1 MADSKKFLYLPLAL
15 AAALLWLQFSIRPP
29 QLKTGLDFYW
39 AAYWASHYGPD
50 FCRRSLLGTLLSP
63 LGEIASQYDF
73 IAVLAWAAMLVF
85 WFRLT
90 VPVIRFLRP
99 LNLLFQ
105 CLFVTAILLSPA
117 WTALLIE
124 IVGDPLQVVFAVF
137 LLLLADFIR
146 RDLFPTWYGLLWFA
160 FGVAASLVHEASA
173 FFMLPCLATAVWLD
187 RGSGKRK
194 ALMACLAGLLV
205 GVLSIVAFG
214 KHSCFESGGI
224 AIRKGQGLPKWTTV
238 RGRERYLGLFPAPAD
253 TTLTFEEVNPSTV
266 RTFQELLGNQQRYF
280 FSQGFPHGLYLIVW
294 RLCAVM
300 IVPLAQSWV
309 VCSLLE
315 WFKSQPA
322 KTTAGVLVNWLR
334 FYGLPLV
341 CTFPLWMIGS
351 DWGRFAGYSL
361 MLQTVV
367 LCLQCPK
374 QNSNDGG
381 SKVKALP
388 GWLICQGVLLSAF
401 SAYCTV
407 PELTTYRIWGLNQ
420 VWPLLRA
427 GAGFIVVFFG
437 VSVAQHFMRRGATE
451 S

>member
-1 MADSKKFLYLPLAL
+1 MADSRRIHFLPLAL

-29 QLKTGLDFYW
+29 QLKTGPDFYW
-39 AAYWASHYGPD
+39 ACYWASHYGPD

-63 LGEIASQYDF
+63 LGEIANHYNF
-73 IAVLAWAAMLVF
+73 IAVLAWAVMLVF

-99 LNLLFQ
+99 LSLPFQ
-105 CLFVTAILLSPA
+105 CLFATALTLSPA

-124 IVGDPLQVVFAVF
+124 IVGDPLQVVFIVF

-160 FGVAASLVHEASA
+160 FGVAASLIHEASV
-173 FFMLPCLATAVWLD
+173 FFILPCLATAVWLD
-187 RGSGKRK
+187 GGSGKRK
-194 ALMACLAGLLV
+194 ALMGCLAGLLV
-205 GVLSIVAFG
+205 GILSIAAFG

-224 AIRKGQGLPKWTTV
+224 AIRKGQSLPKWTIV
-238 RGRERYLGLFPAPAD
+238 RGRDRYLGLFPAPAD
-253 TTLTFEEVNPSTV
+253 MTLPFKEENPSTV
-266 RTFQELLGNQQRYF
+266 KTFQELLVVQQHTF
-280 FSQGFPHGLYLIVW
+280 FSDGLPHGLYLIVW
-294 RLCAVM
+294 RLCSVM

-315 WFKSQPA
+315 CFRSQPTKA
-322 KTTAGVLVNWLR
+322 SAGVLVNWIR
-334 FYGLPLV
+334 FYGVPLV
-341 CTFPLWMIGS
+341 CTFPLWMIGR

-367 LCLQCPK
+367 LCLHYIK
-374 QNSNDGG
+374 QDSNGGG

-388 GWLICQGVLLSAF
+388 GWLICQGVLVSAF

-407 PELTTYRIWGLNQ
+407 PELTSYRVWGLDQ

-437 VSVAQHFMRRGATE
+437 VSVAQHFMRRAATE

>member
-73 IAVLAWAAMLVF
+73 IAV
-85 WFRLT
+85 
-90 VPVIRFLRP
+90 
-99 LNLLFQ
+99 
-105 CLFVTAILLSPA
+105 PA

-224 AIRKGQGLPKWTTV
+224 AIRKGQALPKWTTV
-238 RGRERYLGLFPAPAD
+238 RGRERYLGLFPAPED
-253 TTLTFEEVNPSTV
+253 TTLTFVEVNPSTV

-309 VCSLLE
+309 
-315 WFKSQPA
+315 
-322 KTTAGVLVNWLR
+322 
-334 FYGLPLV
+334 V

-427 GAGFIVVFFG
+427 GAGFTVVFFG

>member
-1 MADSKKFLYLPLAL
+1 
-15 AAALLWLQFSIRPP
+15 
-29 QLKTGLDFYW
+29 
-39 AAYWASHYGPD
+39 
-50 FCRRSLLGTLLSP
+50 
-63 LGEIASQYDF
+63 LGEIATHYNF
-73 IAVLAWAAMLVF
+73 IAVLAWVVMLFF
-85 WFRLT
+85 WFGLT

-99 LNLLFQ
+99 LSLPLQ
-105 CLFVTAILLSPA
+105 CLFLMALSLSPA

-124 IVGDPLQVVFAVF
+124 VVGDPLQVVFTVF

-160 FGVAASLVHEASA
+160 FGVAASLVHEASV
-173 FFMLPCLATAVWLD
+173 FFVLPCLATAVWLD
-187 RGSGKRK
+187 GAPGKRK
-194 ALMACLAGLLV
+194 ALMGCLAGLLV

-214 KHSCFESGGI
+214 KHSCFESGGV
-224 AIRKGQGLPKWTTV
+224 AISKGQSLPKWTIV
-238 RGRERYLGLFPAPAD
+238 RGRDRYLGLFPAPAD
-253 TTLTFEEVNPSTV
+253 MTLTFAEVDPGTV
-266 RTFQELLGNQQRYF
+266 QTFPELLDTQRRLF
-280 FSQGFPHGLYLIVW
+280 FSQSFPHGLYLIAW

-315 WFKSQPA
+315 WFKSLPA
-322 KTTAGVLVNWLR
+322 RTSAGVLVTWLR

-341 CTFPLWMIGS
+341 CTFPLWAIGR
-351 DWGRFAGYSL
+351 DWGRFAGYNL

-367 LCLQCPK
+367 LCLQRPK
-374 QNSNDGG
+374 QNVNDDG
-381 SKVKALP
+381 SKAKALP

-401 SAYCTV
+401 SAYCTM
-407 PELTTYRIWGLNQ
+407 PELTRYRIFGLDQ

-437 VSVAQHFMRRGATE
+437 VSVAQHLMRRAATE